1 MIHIIEIN
9 EQHHAIAWFA
19 FDEQDLICKVLAR
32 QAAQADN
39 TPNEPDK
46 TLVTELR
53 DCIAIIAKAHDFRIY
68 PDDDTAAD
76 ELDADPFFKTRE
88 GFDAGLKL
96 RAQLVELEVI
106 AEDF

>member
-9 EQHHAIAWFA
+9 EQHHASVWFA
-19 FDEQDLICKVLAR
+19 FDEQDLIRKVLAR
-32 QAAQADN
+32 Q
-39 TPNEPDK
+39 TPPANATATEIG
-46 TLVTELR
+46 LVSELR
-53 DCIAIIAKAHDFRIY
+53 SCIAIIAKGHDFRIY

-96 RAQLVELEVI
+96 RAQLVELEII

>member
-9 EQHHAIAWFA
+9 EQHHASVWFA
-19 FDEQDLICKVLAR
+19 FDEQDLIRKVLAR
-32 QAAQADN
+32 QTPPADAVAAEAG
-39 TPNEPDK
+39 
-46 TLVTELR
+46 LVSELR
-53 DCIAIIAKAHDFRIY
+53 ACIAIIAKAHDFRIY

-96 RAQLVELEVI
+96 RAQLVELEII